1 MNKSRYS
8 SQSTTNPYYFSY
20 DYGFAHFLH
29 FTTEFYYYPQFVSEN
44 RIADQFEF
52 IKNDLKNAQ
61 ENRKNV
67 PWIIVT
73 GHRPMYCQV
82 WCDKC
87 LRLYVNSLE
96 VFCPSLKRP
105 QRISPNP
112 SPESRDKC
120 PGTQI

>member
-1 MNKSRYS
+1 MDDH
-8 SQSTTNPYYFSY
+8 PYYFSY

-44 RIADQFEF
+44 RIADQYEF

-61 ENRKNV
+61 KNRKNI

-82 WCDKC
+82 KVF
-87 LRLYVNSLE
+87 LRSN
-96 VFCPSLKRP
+96 FFAPSLSNHLHRF
-105 QRISPNP
+105 
-112 SPESRDKC
+112 
-120 PGTQI
+120 

>member
-1 MNKSRYS
+1 MYKSRYS

-44 RIADQFEF
+44 RIADQYEF

-61 ENRKNV
+61 ENRKNI

-82 WCDKC
+82 KGF
-87 LRLYVNSLE
+87 LALKH
-96 VFCPSLKRP
+96 FCSITK
-105 QRISPNP
+105 
-112 SPESRDKC
+112 
-120 PGTQI
+120 

>member
-1 MNKSRYS
+1 MKLFLIYKSRYS

-44 RIADQFEF
+44 RIADQYDF
-52 IKNDLKNAQ
+52 IKNDLKSAQ
-61 ENRKNV
+61 KNRKNV

-82 WCDKC
+82 
-87 LRLYVNSLE
+87 
-96 VFCPSLKRP
+96 
-105 QRISPNP
+105 QRNFKLSVSQFKNKSKNNNCI
-112 SPESRDKC
+112 
-120 PGTQI
+120 G